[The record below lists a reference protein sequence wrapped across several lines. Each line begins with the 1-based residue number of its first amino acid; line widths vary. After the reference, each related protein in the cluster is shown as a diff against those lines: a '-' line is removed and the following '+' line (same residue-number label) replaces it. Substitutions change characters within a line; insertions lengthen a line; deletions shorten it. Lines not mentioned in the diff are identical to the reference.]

1 MLITVLNEVIMLLS
15 SLLLLLLWFSTEY
28 ETVKENNDPDIDV
41 GKVDMVPE

>member
-15 SLLLLLLWFSTEY
+15 SLFLLLLWFSTEY
-28 ETVKENNDPDIDV
+28 KTVKENNDPGIDV